1 MSDGDCE
8 IDCPD
13 RGDCDCDC
21 NCLCCCCCIC
31 DDDSWGDNHNGK
43 SSGYNG
49 RRRRHRCLKIIL
61 SLLFVAAAVAALVH
75 VFAFAIVRPVRVAV
89 EHASLTRL
97 ALAGPNGSALAY
109 DVSLAVA
116 AISAPLDA
124 ELLFAGE
131 RFAAITMMQ
140 GASPGYIRPGKT
152 EVYNVAAA
160 GESATPLGS
169 TGVAEFVKES
179 AASGMFR
186 LELKLAGEV
195 EYQTHNGAHKLEAT
209 CPLELPLPSSSAV
222 PARFK
227 KIKCVM

>member
-1 MSDGDCE
+1 MSDSDCE

-13 RGDCDCDC
+13 CSDCDCDC

-31 DDDSWGDNHNGK
+31 DDDSWVDNHNGK

-61 SLLFVAAAVAALVH
+61 SLLFVAAAVAALVL
-75 VFAFAIVRPVRVAV
+75 VFAFAIVRPRVAV

-97 ALAGPNGSALAY
+97 ALAGPMAARSPTTCRLPSPWGLARVY
-109 DVSLAVA
+109 
-116 AISAPLDA
+116 P
-124 ELLFAGE
+124 AGE
-131 RFAAITMMQ
+131 DGGVQCR
-140 GASPGYIRPGKT
+140 GGG
-152 EVYNVAAA
+152 
-160 GESATPLGS
+160 GERHPLGS
-169 TGVAEFVKES
+169 TGGAEFVKES

-195 EYQTHNGAHKLEAT
+195 EYPTHNGAHKLEAT
-209 CPLELPLPSSSAV
+209 CPLELPLPSSSAA